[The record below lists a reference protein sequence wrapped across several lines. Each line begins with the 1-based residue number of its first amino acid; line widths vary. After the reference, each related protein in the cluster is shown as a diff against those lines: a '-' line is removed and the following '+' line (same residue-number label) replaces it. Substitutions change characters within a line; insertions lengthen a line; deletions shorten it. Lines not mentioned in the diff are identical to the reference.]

1 MINTLPMKLYLSA
14 AHSFRINWRRLIR
27 QVGLWTLYF
36 LSAVYLLWPWLPGT
50 GATPTHTV
58 VVYGFSILGEVM
70 NEGIFPA
77 FQAEWA
83 ARTGEHVE
91 FISSFAGSGTITN
104 QIILGVPAEVAILS
118 LELDA
123 DRLVEEGV
131 LPGQTWREL
140 PHAGVLNRTPFVIQV
155 RPSNPL
161 AITDFSDLIRPG
173 IGIVHPDPLTSG
185 GAQWAILAE
194 YGAALRQTTDK
205 DQAEAQLSGI
215 WHNVVAQSSS
225 ARGARTQFDNGFG
238 DALITYEQEPLR
250 DRALGRLNADIVYP
264 PATIMSEHIV
274 VVLDKNIPTADRELV
289 QAFVDFLWSDTAQKI
304 FVAYGFRSVDDVFNV
319 ANPDFGPIAD
329 PFTVADLGGWP
340 TAKQEI
346 IDGVW
351 KGKVLM
357 ELGK

>member
-1 MINTLPMKLYLSA
+1 MKRNLSMWHHA
-14 AHSFRINWRRLIR
+14 RVNWRRLARLI
-27 QVGLWTLYF
+27 GLWSLF
-36 LSAVYLLWPWLPGT
+36 LIIAVYVLWPWLPGT
-50 GATPTHTV
+50 GAAPARTV

-77 FQAEWA
+77 FQAEWEA
-83 ARTGEHVE
+83 KTGERVE
-91 FISSFAGSGTITN
+91 FISAFAGSGTITN
-104 QIILGVPAEVAILS
+104 QIIMGVPAEIAILS

-123 DRLVEEGV
+123 NRLVAEGT
-131 LPGQTWREL
+131 LPGPTWREL
-140 PHAGVLNRTPFVIQV
+140 PYGGVVNRTPFIIQV

-161 AITDFSDLIRPG
+161 SITDFADLTQPDV
-173 IGIVHPDPLTSG
+173 GIVHPDPLTSG

-194 YGAALRQTTDK
+194 YGAALRQSG
-205 DQAEAQLSGI
+205 DQTAAKNQLLGI
-215 WHNVVAQSSS
+215 WQNVVAQSSS

-250 DRALGRLNADIVYP
+250 DQALGKLNADIVYP
-264 PATIMSEHIV
+264 SSTILSEHIV
-274 VVLDKNIPTADRELV
+274 VVLDKNVPDADQELV
-289 QAFVDFLWSDTAQKI
+289 QAFVDFLWSEEAQNI
-304 FVAYGFRSVDDVFNV
+304 FVNYGFRSVNDALNQN
-319 ANPDFGPIAD
+319 NPQFGTIAD

-351 KGKVLM
+351 KQQVLT